1 MEAGSAVRGSEEPS
15 GSRRGDPAH
24 NTSESKI
31 FGAELSG
38 NAPSI
43 DLHGLD
49 TEAGIHDLETFLHG
63 AFMRG
68 DDVIKVI
75 HGRGTG
81 KMREAVQAF
90 LSTQEIVET
99 FRDGR
104 STAEISGVTYVVI
117 KKRE

>member
-1 MEAGSAVRGSEEPS
+1 MPKRWKQSREPL
-15 GSRRGDPAH
+15 REIDAPA
-24 NTSESKI
+24 SVAESKI

-43 DLHGLD
+43 DLHGLL
-49 TEAGIHDLETFLHG
+49 TEAGVHDLDTFMHS

-81 KMREAVQAF
+81 KMREAVHAF
-90 LSTQEIVET
+90 LSVQDIVET
-99 FRDGR
+99 FRDAHNP
-104 STAEISGVTYVVI
+104 TEMSGVTYVVL

>member
-1 MEAGSAVRGSEEPS
+1 MPKLWKHARKGSTTI
-15 GSRRGDPAH
+15 DTPA
-24 NTSESKI
+24 SIAESKI

-38 NAPSI
+38 NAPII
-43 DLHGLD
+43 DLHGLL
-49 TEAGIHDLETFLHG
+49 TEAGVHDLDLFMHS

-81 KMREAVQAF
+81 KMREAVHAF
-90 LSTQEIVET
+90 LSTQALVEM
-99 FRDGR
+99 FRD
-104 STAEISGVTYVVI
+104 SHNTTEMSGVTYVVL

>member
-1 MEAGSAVRGSEEPS
+1 MPKSWKQ
-15 GSRRGDPAH
+15 SREISQPIATPA
-24 NTSESKI
+24 SIAESKI

-49 TEAGIHDLETFLHG
+49 IDAGLHDLDTFMHS

-81 KMREAVQAF
+81 KMREAVQTF
-90 LSTQEIVET
+90 LSEQQIAES
-99 FRDGR
+99 FRDGHNP
-104 STAEISGVTYVVI
+104 AEISGVTYVVLR
-117 KKRE
+117 KRG